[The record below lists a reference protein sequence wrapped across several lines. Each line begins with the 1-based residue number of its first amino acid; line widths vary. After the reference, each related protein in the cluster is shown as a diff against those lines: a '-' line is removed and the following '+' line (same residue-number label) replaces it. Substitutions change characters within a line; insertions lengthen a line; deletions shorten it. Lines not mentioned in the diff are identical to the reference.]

1 MDLSQFDVKFRL
13 FGIPVRIMP
22 SFWLLALLLSPF
34 LHPTQG
40 NAPWIFGALGWIVA
54 VGLSFLAHEFGHA
67 FAARRFFGANPSIEL
82 GVGRSQSGSGV
93 FGGLTEWRPA
103 YGMTLDPQKRALTS
117 AAGPCAALLC
127 AFALVAIAF
136 LVFRATI
143 RVQFEFGFLPIPLP
157 LEWIAIANSKSAFG
171 LFFGY
176 FIFGFIWS
184 SVFWSFFNLLPIYPM
199 DGGQILYNV
208 LVGRNGSSG
217 RRTTY
222 LVSIVCSTAIA
233 VYFLMDQM
241 FFNSFVFGYFAVF
254 NYRIMKASGF

>member
-1 MDLSQFDVKFRL
+1 MDWFSSL
-13 FGIPVRIMP
+13 FFGTGIAHSIFV
-22 SFWLLALLLSPF
+22 LALAIAIGIF
-34 LHPTQG
+34 LGAKLKFKGITLG
-40 NAPWIFGALGWIVA
+40 ITWILFCAIA
-54 VGLSFLAHEFGHA
+54 CSHF
-67 FAARRFFGANPSIEL
+67 
-82 GVGRSQSGSGV
+82 
-93 FGGLTEWRPA
+93 
-103 YGMTLDPQKRALTS
+103 GMTLDPQKRALTS
-117 AAGPCAALLC
+117 AAGPFAALLC

-241 FFNSFVFGYFAVF
+241 FFNAFMFAYFAVF